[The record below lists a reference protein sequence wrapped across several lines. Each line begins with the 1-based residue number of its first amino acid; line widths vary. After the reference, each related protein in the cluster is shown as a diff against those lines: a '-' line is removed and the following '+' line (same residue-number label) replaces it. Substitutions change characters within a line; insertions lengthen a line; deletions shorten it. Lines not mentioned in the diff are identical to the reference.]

1 MQRSNTGNPSTV
13 GIIPAR
19 WASSR
24 FPGKPLHLI
33 AGKPLLQHVFERC
46 NSCPALD
53 TVIVATDDKRIASA
67 AADFGAPVAMT
78 RADHASGTDR
88 VAEVAESLPEEAVIL
103 NIQGDEPLVS
113 PGLIAELATSLRQS
127 DAGLVTA
134 ASRITDETEIAD
146 PNVVKVVLDSH
157 GDALYFSRS
166 PIPYQ
171 RHPEAETPSL
181 RHHGIYGFRRQALLR
196 FVAAD
201 PAPLERAEGL
211 EQLRALH
218 IGERIRVVLTKEH
231 AMGIDTP
238 EQAEKLEALL
248 SSSSAFTP

>member
-1 MQRSNTGNPSTV
+1 MQRSITGNPTTV

-24 FPGKPLHLI
+24 FPGKPLHPI
-33 AGKPLLQHVFERC
+33 AGKPLLQHVYERC
-46 NSCPALD
+46 QSCPALD
-53 TVIVATDDKRIASA
+53 AVIVATDDERIAQ
-67 AADFGAPVAMT
+67 AADAFGAHVAMT

-88 VAEVAESLPEEAVIL
+88 VAEVAETLPEQAVIL

-113 PGLIAELATSLRQS
+113 PGLIAELAHTLRAS

-134 ASRITDETEIAD
+134 ASRITDAAEIAD
-146 PNVVKVVLDSH
+146 PNVVKVVVDAR

-166 PIPYQ
+166 AIPYR
-171 RHPEAETPSL
+171 RHPEVELPSL

-196 FVAAD
+196 FVAAE
-201 PAPLERAEGL
+201 PAALERVEGL

-218 IGERIRVVLTKEH
+218 IGERIRVVLTEEN
-231 AMGIDTP
+231 AVGIDTR
-238 EQAEKLEALL
+238 EQADKLEAMLL
-248 SSSSAFTP
+248 AAPASSG